1 MGEVAVADPAS
12 VVGAIGGQRTMHGI
26 PHRVSCRALGVSE
39 SWFYKHRNH
48 RPTGREVRRQQLAE
62 ATKEVFTQ
70 SGGTYGSPKIWITLM
85 RQGWRVSVNTIAKLM
100 AELGL
105 VARRVRRRRGLT
117 GPGKRPAAPD
127 SLKRT
132 SPQMGPISSGAGT

>member
-1 MGEVAVADPAS
+1 M
-12 VVGAIGGQRTMHGI
+12 
-26 PHRVSCRALGVSE
+26 SE
-39 SWFYKHRNH
+39 SWFYKHRSR

-62 ATKEVFTQ
+62 AVAEVFTQ

-105 VARRVRRRRGLT
+105 VAGRVGRRG
-117 GPGKRPAAPD
+117 GAAPAGQTAR
-127 SLKRT
+127 RT
-132 SPQMGPISSGAGT
+132 GLRVAGLHRRGARSRLVRGHDGDRHRRGQVVSGDGH